1 MLPFGDILKNLRAE
15 KGLSQAQ
22 LAKRLGLSASI
33 VAHYE
38 LGSRFPSLETLTDI
52 SRVMGVTTDFLL
64 GLDDK
69 RECWLDV
76 SGLLP
81 NEIKILEDLVESYRV
96 LHEKG

>member
-1 MLPFGDILKNLRAE
+1 MLPFGDILKKLRAE
-15 KGLSQAQ
+15 KGWSQAQ

-38 LGSRFPSLETLTDI
+38 LGSRFPSLETLADI

-64 GLDDK
+64 GLNDK

-81 NEIKILEDLVESYRV
+81 SEISILEDLAESYRT
-96 LHEKG
+96 LHKKQ